1 MSERGPYPFSI
12 PRRVS
17 VGRLV
22 RQQARTVR
30 ESFSYVSSH
39 LTTSVLVW
47 LVVGVALALPGAVY
61 LIRINLEA
69 VSGDWHEPPAAR
81 VFLNSDAT
89 RAQAEGLAQELAT
102 LMGVNGAT
110 LVSPDEALAELA
122 EYSGLNQAFR
132 GLPDNPLPWAIVL
145 GLERSD
151 EIEGMLAEVEA
162 RDDVD
167 QVLFEQDWV
176 ERLSVVTQVVERAWW
191 LLGSLLGVGVLLA
204 AAVAVRLALEERLDE
219 VLILKLV
226 GASRVQVLT
235 PFMYLGLW
243 YGAVGGVAATLAIGF
258 SLMALDAP
266 MDRLAQLYGQE
277 IHIHGFDATFA
288 LVTVA
293 AGGALGVAG
302 ALLASVWRLRKLDVE

>member
-1 MSERGPYPFSI
+1 MSEPGPYPFSI

-61 LIRINLEA
+61 LIRMNLEA
-69 VSGDWHEPPAAR
+69 VSGDWREPPAAR

-89 RAQAEGLAQELAT
+89 RVQAEGLAQELAT

-243 YGAVGGVAATLAIGF
+243 YGAVGGVAATLAMGF